1 MRERVFQEKRR
12 ERDNMLASLQ
22 GLQSLDM
29 LLKCFDD
36 ICNVVKE
43 RLVTMMAVWSAVGFL
58 ELCPTATLLIAHI
71 QMQADLTE
79 IGVVLGLE
87 SRLNIYYARDVT
99 AQRNFLF
106 FIGGLLKNY

>member
-1 MRERVFQEKRR
+1 
-12 ERDNMLASLQ
+12 MLASLQ

-79 IGVVLGLE
+79 IH
-87 SRLNIYYARDVT
+87 
-99 AQRNFLF
+99 NFLAQSSEARREVR
-106 FIGGLLKNY
+106 IAPDLRNNVLINLN